1 MCYFT
6 SDYSKDSHN
15 NSVTY
20 VHTNLMDA
28 IEIINISEDFEQ
40 FFHWWQ
46 YNWVVEIEFGFT
58 FEFLFFLALKTRSVK
73 SGLDCQTKNPLKK
86 LRMGRKS
93 AEQSGKMRKSTSVTV
108 KYIER
113 KKRWDDTIILHLK
126 YRPIS

>member
-20 VHTNLMDA
+20 VRTNLMDA

-46 YNWVVEIEFGFT
+46 YN
-58 FEFLFFLALKTRSVK
+58 
-73 SGLDCQTKNPLKK
+73 
-86 LRMGRKS
+86 
-93 AEQSGKMRKSTSVTV
+93 
-108 KYIER
+108 
-113 KKRWDDTIILHLK
+113 
-126 YRPIS
+126 